1 MFKKRTQKGQAK
13 RAAPEAPGDQPQAD
27 IVKRPEKQARGQ
39 RFATKSD
46 DKDDDDALQASAV
59 FASSRS
65 TAPVEHRGG
74 AFAYGEVDTEAD
86 KDTRSIL
93 EKNLELQKTEGDGTY
108 RARLASIGTVSVALL
123 EL

>member
-46 DKDDDDALQASAV
+46 DKDDEDALQASAV

-93 EKNLELQKTEGDGTY
+93 EKNLEL
-108 RARLASIGTVSVALL
+108 
-123 EL
+123 